1 MAGGLDGKDGWFWG
15 DQAGMTSL
23 PSGYTAAVAQG
34 GEVTYT
40 VTW

>member
-1 MAGGLDGKDGWFWG
+1 MAGGLDGKDGWFW
-15 DQAGMTSL
+15 DSDAGMTSL
-23 PSGYTAAVAQG
+23 PSGYTAAVHQG